1 MTTDRLDK
9 LFSEDWDWRM
19 REYPERAS
27 FYGDKRYGDRVT
39 DSSIEA
45 IERRYDKLTARTS
58 AVEAISENGLS
69 QEDRLNRRVFLRMLS
84 DEIDGRPYRDYL
96 LPIQARSGPQFYGDI
111 ARNLSFETDDDYEAW
126 LSRMAQFPK
135 MIDQVIDLLREG
147 IASGIVHPKIV
158 MQRVPAQLKK
168 QLETDPRDSAFF
180 VPFVNKTNFADR
192 AESCIQQQIKPSFL
206 KLYDYFVSEYLPN
219 CLDDVGVW
227 QLPQGEER
235 YAYAIRDQT
244 TTNLSAK
251 EIHQIGLE
259 QVQLLRERMEN
270 CKVRARFDGT
280 LDEFFQFLRTDSQFF
295 FETGEELLTAY
306 RAMAKEIDLQ
316 LVKVFSKLPRT
327 PYGVTPIPMESAPDT
342 TTAYYMPPAADGSR
356 AGQHFVNL
364 YKPETRPK
372 WEMMTLSLHEA
383 VPGHHLQIAYA
394 TELGDMPKFRK
405 HGHFTAYIEGWAMHA
420 ETLGYDMG
428 FFDNPYYEFGHLTY
442 MMWRSVRLVVD
453 TGIHAFRWK
462 REQAIEYFMQ
472 NAAKQKHDVINEI
485 DRYIV
490 WPAQALAYKIGYLKV
505 NELKERALRAGKT
518 IKQFHKAILDLGPLP
533 LDILESEMNN
543 WIANPDQA

>member
-1 MTTDRLDK
+1 
-9 LFSEDWDWRM
+9 M
-19 REYPERAS
+19 RQYPERAS
-27 FYGDKRYGDRVT
+27 FFGDKRYRDRVT
-39 DSSIEA
+39 DHSIEA
-45 IERRYDKLTARTS
+45 IERRYDELTARKS
-58 AVEAISENGLS
+58 AAEAISESGLS

-84 DEIDGRPYRDYL
+84 DEIDGRPFRDYL

-111 ARNLSFETDDDYEAW
+111 ARNLRFETDDDYEAW

-147 IASGIVHPKIV
+147 IASGIVHPKVV
-158 MQRVPAQLKK
+158 MQRVPTQLKK
-168 QLETDPRDSAFF
+168 QLETDPTESAFF
-180 VPFVNKTNFADR
+180 VPFVNKTNFAVR
-192 AESCIQQQIKPSFL
+192 AESCIQQHIKPSFL
-206 KLYDYFVSEYLPN
+206 NLHDYFVSEYLPN

-235 YAYAIRDQT
+235 YAYAIREQT

-251 EIHQIGLE
+251 EIHKIGLE

-280 LDEFFQFLRTDSQFF
+280 LDEFFQFLRTDPQFF
-295 FETGEELLTAY
+295 YKTGEELLTAY

-342 TTAYYMPPAADGSR
+342 TTAYYMPLAVDGSR

-394 TELGDMPKFRK
+394 TELGDMPEFRK
-405 HGHFTAYIEGWAMHA
+405 HGHFTGYIEGWAMHA

-442 MMWRSVRLVVD
+442 MMWRAVRLVVD

-472 NAAKQKHDVINEI
+472 NAAKQEHDVINEI

-505 NELKERALRAGKT
+505 KKLKERALKAGKT
-518 IKQFHKAILDLGPLP
+518 IKQFHKSILDLGPLP
-533 LDILESEMNN
+533 LDILENEMNL